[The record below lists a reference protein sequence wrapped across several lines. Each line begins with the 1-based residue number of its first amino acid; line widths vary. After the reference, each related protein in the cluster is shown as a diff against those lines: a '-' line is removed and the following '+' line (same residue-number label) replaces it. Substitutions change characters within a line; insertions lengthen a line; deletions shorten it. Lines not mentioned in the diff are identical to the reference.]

1 MLCSQQVVEGLKA
14 RYVAA
19 GTAAGARVYSD
30 RLYPLTD
37 DKVPALRLYALQEEI
52 TPETVHFPVLQKH
65 DLTIGVEHCAQAVSG
80 IDATIAGLQLQTKQA
95 VFDTLPHATL
105 GIAGLLL
112 TEMGSGPLQAVEG
125 ADVQIAQRTTQ
136 LSATYRTFANA
147 PEAFA

>member
-1 MLCSQQVVEGLKA
+1 MLCSQQVIDGLKT

-19 GTAAGARVYSD
+19 ATNAASRVYSD
-30 RLYPLTD
+30 RLFPLTD
-37 DKVPALRLYALQEEI
+37 EKVPALRLYVLQEEV

-65 DLTIGVEHCAQAVSG
+65 DLSIAVEHCAHATSG
-80 IDATIAGLQLQTKQA
+80 IDSVISDLQLQTKQA

-105 GIAGLLL
+105 GISGLLL
-112 TEMGSGPLQAVEG
+112 TERGSGPLQAAEG

-136 LSATYRTFANA
+136 LNAQYRTFANA